1 MSAFNNGQIVQEAL
15 DTEGGQS
22 IQLLSFFETQNG
34 LSGFTNVPITFDNG
48 AVQLGYYTIY
58 PINLPQSLES
68 SNPPATPADVVK
80 AFVIHAYISN
90 FPALPP
96 SDLAASPP
104 VYFYTDQLPLPEP
117 YISVYNHSFYT
128 AGDVGITYSLAPSYW
143 QFYKEPGA
151 PELETASFFIWAMGF

>member
-1 MSAFNNGQIVQEAL
+1 MSAFDNGIIVEEAL
-15 DTEGGQS
+15 GSEGQS

-34 LSGFTNVPITFDNG
+34 LPGFTNVPITFDNG
-48 AVQLGYYTIY
+48 ATVIGYYTVY

-90 FPALPP
+90 FLALLP
-96 SDLAASPP
+96 SEPP

-128 AGDVGITYSLAPSYW
+128 AGDVGITYSLSPSYW

>member
-1 MSAFNNGQIVQEAL
+1 MSAFDNGQIVQEAL

-80 AFVIHAYISN
+80 AYVIHGYISN
-90 FPALPP
+90 FPALPA

-104 VYFYTDQLPLPEP
+104 IYIYTDALPLPEP
-117 YISVYNHSFYT
+117 YMSVWGHSFNT
-128 AGDVGITYSLAPSYW
+128 GADIGITFTITPKYW
-143 QFYKEPGA
+143 QFYKDPTA
-151 PELETASFFIWAMGF
+151 PDLETASFFIWALGF